1 MGFWRKVLE
10 FFEVVKPTAVEFGS
24 DPMTVADVRQ
34 VQAALRDRIGLCRQ
48 LEIQRNCY
56 QEELLRRGETPKTLK
71 AMVAMYENKLRVEAR
86 VRRPA

>member
-24 DPMTVADVRQ
+24 DPMTAADIRPL
-34 VQAALRDRIGLCRQ
+34 QAALRDRISLCRA
-48 LEIQRNCY
+48 LELQRNCF

-71 AMVAMYENKLRVEAR
+71 AMVSMYENKLRVEAR
-86 VRRPA
+86 LRRPA

>member
-24 DPMTVADVRQ
+24 DPINTADMRKL
-34 VQAALRDRIGLCRQ
+34 QAALRDRISRCRDF
-48 LEIQRNCY
+48 EIQRNCY
-56 QEELLRRGETPKTLK
+56 QEELLRRGESPKTLK
-71 AMVAMYENKLRVEAR
+71 ALVSMYENKMRVEAR